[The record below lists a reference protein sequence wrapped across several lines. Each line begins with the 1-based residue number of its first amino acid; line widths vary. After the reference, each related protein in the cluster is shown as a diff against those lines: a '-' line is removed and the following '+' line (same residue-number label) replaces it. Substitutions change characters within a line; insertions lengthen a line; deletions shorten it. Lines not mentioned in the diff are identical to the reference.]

1 MQDRATPSEMS
12 TTIVRR
18 APRERRPAQA
28 PRNRHLHDGTARRVI
43 RTSIISAVSVLAA
56 FTLRDFMQSVLAKI
70 ANKSNL
76 IVHFVYTVIVFFLMI
91 WIAYIWD

>member
-1 MQDRATPSEMS
+1 M
-12 TTIVRR
+12 
-18 APRERRPAQA
+18 
-28 PRNRHLHDGTARRVI
+28 HDGNGTARRVI

-56 FTLRDFMQSVLAKI
+56 FTLRDFMQSVLSKI

-76 IVHFVYTVIVFFLMI
+76 IVHFVYTIVVFFLMI